1 MCGCVQQNSS
11 IWFFDI
17 LAQDNLESNKGA
29 GCFGNPDPP
38 PQTVCV
44 WLVFYIVSIPNL
56 FPLNFGIRKEASY
69 IHGKGK
75 EEAPSFEELQS
86 DYQHFEWRVIG
97 SNVKELGD
105 DLKLHITLLD
115 SISWEMVTEALWTPS
130 LS

>member
-1 MCGCVQQNSS
+1 MVSQIILKECVAVYNKIPQSGFLTS
-11 IWFFDI
+11 LHRTIWRAI
-17 LAQDNLESNKGA
+17 KVQGVLETLT
-29 GCFGNPDPP
+29 P

-56 FPLNFGIRKEASY
+56 FPLNFGIRKEVSY

-97 SNVKELGD
+97 HEEADLSN
-105 DLKLHITLLD
+105 INLL
-115 SISWEMVTEALWTPS
+115 S
-130 LS
+130 